1 MKSLISTIAIAT
13 SLLTQTAFAT
23 ETPTV
28 HTDAYTIVSTM
39 AKTDIVTF
47 IKFTESLNGTMINM
61 VQWDSIDKSYKLF
74 KPSYS
79 VVTSKFYKHDNTVCT
94 DIAVSVDQ
102 GGTIGTGTG
111 TMCKSGDSWIIL
123 EE

>member
-1 MKSLISTIAIAT
+1 MKSLISTIAIAAT
-13 SLLTQTAFAT
+13 VLTQTAFAA

-61 VQWDSIDKSYKLF
+61 VQWDSIDKSYKLS

-79 VVTSKFYKHDNTVCT
+79 VVTSKFYNHDNTVCT
-94 DIAVSVDQ
+94 DIAVSVEQ

-111 TMCKSGDSWIIL
+111 TMCKSADSWIIL